1 MNNTTEINNVLIKL
15 ETTKYKLFE
24 IISEIEDLEE
34 KVKKIERE
42 ERQDS
47 DIDGIPRHN
56 LTTVTKDD
64 VAEKIEDDKTRSSK
78 VIFDKIESEPDAV
91 LILIGVDRSMVKAK
105 SRIST
110 ATAVIFAESS
120 ILNEEFSTSARKSS
134 SEPEII
140 GALPALQK
148 AMNLN

>member
-56 LTTVTKDD
+56 FKNSN
-64 VAEKIEDDKTRSSK
+64 KR
-78 VIFDKIESEPDAV
+78 
-91 LILIGVDRSMVKAK
+91 
-105 SRIST
+105 
-110 ATAVIFAESS
+110 
-120 ILNEEFSTSARKSS
+120 
-134 SEPEII
+134 
-140 GALPALQK
+140 
-148 AMNLN
+148 